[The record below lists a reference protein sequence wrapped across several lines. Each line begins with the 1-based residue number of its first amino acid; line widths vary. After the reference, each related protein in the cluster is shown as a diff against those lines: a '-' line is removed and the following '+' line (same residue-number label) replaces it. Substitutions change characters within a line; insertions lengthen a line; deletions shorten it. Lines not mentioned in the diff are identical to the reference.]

1 LPEKHNTTPQLSQ
14 HAGLVMITENL
25 QAFVAAV
32 RANGQIRYG
41 DVRRLQR
48 DILPSGFFCGEDA
61 ELLIALNARL
71 VRADRAWT
79 QWLVAAVAA
88 FVAKEEESGHPM
100 KEAAG
105 AWLGQLCAPASTR
118 FGRGMARKIRRAVEP
133 LPDGRAMDADAPSSD
148 TASLCQRTPPRAA
161 RADTAKVAR
170 AKATS
175 AKAGKAKATKA
186 KATHSK
192 AHKRSPRRATARCP
206 RTPRAGHGAG
216 MRAEAGFG
224 WALPGYLPA
233 VRQGHFMNFPSAR
246 VGLVLAPCR

>member
-1 LPEKHNTTPQLSQ
+1 
-14 HAGLVMITENL
+14 MISENL

-48 DILPSGFFCGEDA
+48 DILPIGIFSPEDA
-61 ELLIALNARL
+61 EVLIALNARL
-71 VRADRAWT
+71 ARADRAWA
-79 QWLVAAVAA
+79 QWLVAAVAE
-88 FVAKEEESGHPM
+88 FVAKEEEGGHPM
-100 KEAAG
+100 KDAAG
-105 AWLGQLCAPASTR
+105 AWLGQLGAAASTR
-118 FGRGMARKIRRAVEP
+118 FGRGMARKIWRAVEP
-133 LPDGRAMDADAPSSD
+133 LPDGRAMDTDAPSSD
-148 TASLCQRTPPRAA
+148 TASRCERTPPRAV

-175 AKAGKAKATKA
+175 AKARKAKATKA
-186 KATHSK
+186 KATNADATPSK
-192 AHKRSPRRATARCP
+192 THKRSPRRATARCA

-216 MRAEAGFG
+216 LPAEAGFG